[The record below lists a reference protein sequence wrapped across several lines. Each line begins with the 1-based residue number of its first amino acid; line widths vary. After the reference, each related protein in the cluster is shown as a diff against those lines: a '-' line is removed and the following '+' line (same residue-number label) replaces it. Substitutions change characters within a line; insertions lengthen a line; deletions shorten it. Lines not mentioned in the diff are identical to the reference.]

1 LPTPEDVDE
10 RTLVEAAQADP
21 ARFLELYD
29 RHFHRVYV
37 YVLRRTGN
45 RPDAEDVTADV
56 FHRALA
62 NLPAYEWR
70 GIPFVAWLYRIAAHE
85 LSDRRRQTAR
95 EVVMPPPESETGQP
109 DFERRVMLF
118 QLVDRLPD
126 DQRRVV
132 EMRFGGGK
140 SLHEVAVAIG
150 RSEGAVKQL
159 QRRALQNLRNR
170 LEERRQDVPGNREGR
185 HG

>member
-1 LPTPEDVDE
+1 MPADVDE

-21 ARFLELYD
+21 ARFIELYD
-29 RHFHRVYV
+29 RHFHRVYA
-37 YVLRRTGN
+37 YTLRRTGN
-45 RPDAEDVTADV
+45 RADAEDVTADV
-56 FHRALA
+56 FHRALV
-62 NLPAYEWR
+62 NLPGYEWR

-85 LSDRRRQTAR
+85 LSDRRRNAAR
-95 EVVMPPPESETGQP
+95 ETVTQPPEVETGHP
-109 DFERRVMLF
+109 DFERRVMLY

-140 SLHEVAVAIG
+140 SIQEVATALG
-150 RSEGAVKQL
+150 RSEGAIKQL
-159 QRRALQNLRNR
+159 QRRALENLRDN
-170 LEERRQDVPGNREGR
+170 LKERRGGVRGDSEGGG

>member
-1 LPTPEDVDE
+1 MLTPQDVDE
-10 RTLVEAAQADP
+10 RALVEAAQADP

-29 RHFHRVYV
+29 RHFHRLYV
-37 YVLRRTGN
+37 YVLRRTGH
-45 RPDAEDVTADV
+45 RADAEDVTAEV

-62 NLPAYEWR
+62 NLRTFEWR
-70 GIPFVAWLYRIAAHE
+70 GVPFVAWLFRIAAHE
-85 LSDRRRQTAR
+85 LSDRRRSTAR
-95 EVVMPPPESETGQP
+95 QVVTLPPDVETAGP

-118 QLVDRLPD
+118 ELVDRLPD

-132 EMRFGGGK
+132 EMRFGDGR
-140 SLHEVAVAIG
+140 SINEVAAAIG

-159 QRRALQNLRNR
+159 QRRALENLRNQ
-170 LEERRQDVPGNREGR
+170 LEPR